1 VSLGGNSLP
10 QRPIQALI
18 AVEKDND
25 SDALP
30 GGELKWGCSRNTLS
44 LAMAT
49 YSWVYLDKTVFWDLN
64 GYLIIIGINFALIFY
79 KSAHDDKTASLVLA
93 LTNAFAKGPHS

>member
-1 VSLGGNSLP
+1 MYLGGNSLP

-49 YSWVYLDKTVFWDLN
+49 YSWMYLDKTVCMGFERISDHYWHQFCF
-64 GYLIIIGINFALIFY
+64 NFLQVC
-79 KSAHDDKTASLVLA
+79 T
-93 LTNAFAKGPHS
+93 